1 MHCLWYDAPAQLDR
15 PVSDRDRPARGWSAA
30 LPLGNGRMG
39 AMIYGGVPRDQV
51 LLNEKTVWAGPPVP
65 VMQPHAR
72 DHVAEL
78 RRLLYAGR
86 HFDAER
92 YCQRHLLGPRISPRS
107 YQPAGYLAMELGH
120 GEAAVSGYRRQLD
133 LRTAVATV
141 AYRCAGV
148 RHRREAFVSAADDV
162 VVLRFDSDAPGVGAT
177 FALQHPAGE
186 SCVTDRRSGAELV
199 MTARAGHG
207 GRHAGVRFAVV
218 VRLIVDGDGGPVDT
232 PESLG
237 VRGARSVTVLT
248 AIATDYRL
256 DDPSLP
262 LSGDLV
268 GTCRRRLDDAAG
280 RPYAELRARHE
291 SDHARL
297 FGRVDFQIA
306 VDADRDRATDARVS
320 AAAAGARDPGL
331 LLLYF
336 HYCRYLFISASRPGT
351 LPANLQG
358 VWNPLLQAPWHS
370 DYHLNVNLQEAY
382 WLAEPLALPECH
394 EPLFHLTERLGAAGG
409 RAAREL
415 GCRGFFAGVDTDA
428 WGYAAVY
435 GEPVW
440 GMWLMGAAWCAQHMI
455 DHYRFTQDRAF
466 LSERAY
472 PLLRECALFLLDW
485 LAVDAD
491 DGSLVSGPGVS
502 PENQFL
508 DASGRA
514 CSLSMGCACD
524 QETIWHTFDGF
535 IEAAEALEIDDGLLH
550 QVRAARD
557 RLALP
562 AIGSDGRIQEWRHEP
577 AEVEPGHRHVSHLY
591 GLMPGYRVQPDR
603 NPELARAALRSV
615 EHRLRHDYD
624 AQGWSLGW
632 IAAIL
637 ARLRLGDRALELIER
652 SFARKLYPNLFV
664 DAHGQVQVGDMMGVA
679 AAITEMLLQSH
690 AGVIHLL
697 PALPAAW
704 ADGSFRGFRA
714 RGACSVDARWRD
726 GVLIEAVVRADVDGR
741 CRVRYGSNVRDLE
754 TRAGG
759 SYTLRFRADAASR
772 VSRSS

>member
-1 MHCLWYDAPAQLDR
+1 MHCLWYDAPAALDR

-51 LLNEKTVWAGPPVP
+51 LLNEKTIWAGPPVP
-65 VMQPHAR
+65 AMQPHAR
-72 DHVAEL
+72 RHVAEL
-78 RRLLYAGR
+78 RRLLSAGR
-86 HFDAER
+86 YFDAER
-92 YCQRHLLGPRISPRS
+92 YCQRHLLAPRITPRS

-120 GEAAVSGYRRQLD
+120 GEAAVSDYRRRLD

-141 AYRCAGV
+141 DYRCAGV

-162 VVLRFDSDAPGVGAT
+162 VVLRLDADEPCVGAT
-177 FALQHPAGE
+177 FALQHPGG
-186 SCVTDRRSGAELV
+186 SSGVTDRRSGAELV

-207 GRHAGVRFAVV
+207 GEHAGVRFAVV

-232 PESLG
+232 PESLR
-237 VRGARSVTVLT
+237 VRGARSVTVLA

-256 DDPSLP
+256 DDPARP

-268 GTCRRRLDDAAG
+268 GACRRRLDDAAG
-280 RPYAELRARHE
+280 RPYAELRKRHE
-291 SDHARL
+291 SDHGRL
-297 FGRVDFQIA
+297 FGRVDLQLA
-306 VDADRDRATDARVS
+306 VDANRDRAMDARVN
-320 AAAAGARDPGL
+320 AAAAGVRDPGL

-336 HYCRYLFISASRPGT
+336 HYCRYLFIAASRPGT

-358 VWNPLLQAPWHS
+358 VWNPLLRAPWHS

-455 DHYRFTQDRAF
+455 DHYRYTQDRTF

-472 PLLRECALFLLDW
+472 PVLRECALFLLDW
-485 LAVDAD
+485 LAVDPD
-491 DGSLVSGPGVS
+491 DGALVSGPGSS

-524 QETIWHTFDGF
+524 QEIIWHTFDGF
-535 IEAAEALEIDDGLLH
+535 IEAAEVLEIDDGLLH

-562 AIGSDGRIQEWRHEP
+562 AIGSDGRLREWRHEP
-577 AEVEPGHRHVSHLY
+577 AEAEPGHRHVSHLY

-603 NPELARAALRSV
+603 DPELARAAQRSV

-690 AGVIHLL
+690 TGVIHLL

-714 RGACSVDARWRD
+714 RGACSVDARWRG
-726 GVLIEAVVRADVDGR
+726 GVLTEAVIRADRGGP
-741 CRVRYGSNVRDLE
+741 CRVRYGSTVRNLQ
-754 TRAGG
+754 TRAGR
-759 SYTLRFRADAASR
+759 SYTLRFPADAAAGIN
-772 VSRSS
+772 RSS

>member
-1 MHCLWYDAPAQLDR
+1 MHCLWYDAPAALDR

-39 AMIYGGVPRDQV
+39 AMIYGGVARDQV
-51 LLNEKTVWAGPPVP
+51 LLNEKTIWAGPPVP
-65 VMQPHAR
+65 AMQPHAR
-72 DHVAEL
+72 RHVAEL
-78 RRLLYAGR
+78 RRLLSAGR
-86 HFDAER
+86 YFDAER
-92 YCQRHLLGPRISPRS
+92 YCQRHLLAPRITPRS

-120 GEAAVSGYRRQLD
+120 EEAAVSDYRRRLD

-141 AYRCAGV
+141 DYRCARV

-162 VVLRFDSDAPGVGAT
+162 VVLRLDADEPCVGAT
-177 FALQHPAGE
+177 FALQHPGGE
-186 SCVTDRRSGAELV
+186 SGVADRRSGAELV

-207 GRHAGVRFAVV
+207 GEHAGVRFAVV

-232 PESLG
+232 PESLR
-237 VRGARSVTVLT
+237 VRGARSVTVLA

-256 DDPSLP
+256 DDPARP

-268 GTCRRRLDDAAG
+268 GACRRRLDDAAG

-291 SDHARL
+291 SDHGRL
-297 FGRVDFQIA
+297 FGRVDLQLA
-306 VDADRDRATDARVS
+306 VDANRDRAMDARVN
-320 AAAAGARDPGL
+320 AAAAGVRDPGL

-336 HYCRYLFISASRPGT
+336 HYCRYLFIAASRPGT

-358 VWNPLLQAPWHS
+358 VWNPLLRAPWHS

-394 EPLFHLTERLGAAGG
+394 EPLFHLTERLAVAGG

-455 DHYRFTQDRAF
+455 DHYRYTQDRTF

-472 PLLRECALFLLDW
+472 PVLRECTLFLLDW
-485 LAVDAD
+485 LAVDPD
-491 DGSLVSGPGVS
+491 DGALVSGPGSS

-524 QETIWHTFDGF
+524 QEIIWHTFDGF
-535 IEAAEALEIDDGLLH
+535 IEAAEILEIDDCLLH

-562 AIGSDGRIQEWRHEP
+562 AIGSDGRLREWRHEP
-577 AEVEPGHRHVSHLY
+577 AEAEPGHRHVSHLY

-603 NPELARAALRSV
+603 DPELARAAQRSV

-704 ADGSFRGFRA
+704 TDGSFRGFRA
-714 RGACSVDARWRD
+714 RGAFSVEARWR
-726 GVLIEAVVRADVDGR
+726 GGGLTEAVIRADRGGR
-741 CRVRYGSNVRDLE
+741 CRVRYGSTVKELR

-759 SYTLRFRADAASR
+759 SYTLRFPADAAAGIN
-772 VSRSS
+772 RSS